1 MSQSDVYE
9 LLKNRRLS
17 GDDGFYSL
25 AQIRKMLA
33 DSGVSIEISSL
44 TDNVRRLKRF
54 GYLDW
59 EVKNMK
65 KGNCGHNF
73 FVYRLRIQFI

>member
-1 MSQSDVYE
+1 MYE

-17 GDDGFYSL
+17 GDDSFYSL
-25 AQIRKMLA
+25 AQIRKMLS
-33 DSGVSIEISSL
+33 DNGISLESSSL

-65 KGNCGHNF
+65 KGNCGCNF

>member
-1 MSQSDVYE
+1 VYE

-17 GDDGFYSL
+17 GDDSFYSL
-25 AQIRKMLA
+25 AQIRKMLS
-33 DSGVSIEISSL
+33 DNGISLESSSL

-65 KGNCGHNF
+65 KGNCGCNF